1 MLTATAFAAYIKRVF
16 PKGFVDSSFTAL
28 IDAMWKDLPKNTDAG
43 GDFLVYLEDADDNFT
58 ASGDLATVQATNAA
72 TTDNMGSQFQF
83 PWTPVS
89 DEAQLT
95 TEVITKTQT
104 NDSAWQSATKTIL
117 KKKVNGLNH
126 LLAVALL
133 GQGWGE
139 MGQITNPVGST
150 FQMLV
155 PSKIQKIVNKMP
167 LVFAAN
173 LNVAALRSA
182 TPLYVVSVD
191 YDNNL
196 VTCSGALAG
205 PGALANDF
213 VFIAGLRPNGAPG
226 GVRGNC
232 FVGLD
237 AHLPDRTA
245 AITDAT
251 VITIGGVNRATNSRL
266 YGTFIPAQGGG
277 SILAA
282 LITATQ
288 KAATNGGA
296 TDITFYCSQGNF
308 AQVELDLANAVG
320 PDDNQRKK
328 SIGTSDLVIY
338 SNGTT
343 TGRLKVGKLIDD
355 TVIFGLD
362 KDAWEFVS
370 FGSCPKVDQFDGLE
384 MGRLPT
390 TQGYGIRF
398 YGLGALKI
406 KNHPACVRIQLA

>member
-1 MLTATAFAAYIKRVF
+1 MLTATSFAAYIKRVF

-28 IDAMWKDLPKNTDAG
+28 VDAMWKDLPKDTSAG
-43 GDFLVYLEDADDNFT
+43 GDFCVYLEDADDSFS
-58 ASGDLATVQATNAA
+58 ASGDLTTAQATNAA

-83 PWTPVS
+83 PWVPVS

-104 NDSAWQSATKTIL
+104 NDSAWQSATKTVL
-117 KKKVNGLNH
+117 KKKINGINH

-139 MGQITNPVGST
+139 IGTIASVSGAT
-150 FQMLV
+150 FKMTV
-155 PSKIQKIVNKMP
+155 PSKVVKIVNKMP
-167 LVFAAN
+167 LVFAQD
-173 LNVAALRSA
+173 LNVSALRSA
-182 TPLYVVSVD
+182 TPIYVTAVD

-196 VTCSGALAG
+196 VTCSANLAVPGGANG
-205 PGALANDF
+205 DY
-213 VFIAGLRPNGAPG
+213 VFIAGLRVAGAPG

-245 AITDAT
+245 ALTDAT
-251 VITIGGVNRATNSRL
+251 VITIGGINRATNSRL

-282 LITATQ
+282 LISATQ

-296 TDITFYCSQGNF
+296 TDITYYCSQANF

-343 TGRLKVGKLIDD
+343 VGRLKVGKLIDD
-355 TVIFGLD
+355 TVIFGMD

-384 MGRLPT
+384 MGRLAT